1 MRALHTWYDSFG
13 VCSTY
18 AKPKTHLGG
27 NPNRS
32 LWKPMS
38 MHRLHQDHCSC
49 RRRRKELE
57 TITLMRSEID
67 VLTPKTIDE
76 ALRLRRQHLDDV
88 KILAGGSDLI
98 VQLRDGV
105 VKTSKLLDI
114 SSLEELRFIRE
125 DQDRI
130 QIGSLT
136 TYNEIINS
144 PIIRKHAWILAESAK
159 QIGATQLQNTATI
172 GGNLGNAS
180 PAGDSIP
187 PLYALDAT
195 IITRS
200 VAGRREIPIDQFYL
214 GYRKIALL
222 SDELIEQLY
231 FKPLQPNDAAAY
243 LKLGLRGANAIS
255 LVDVAVALRE
265 RNVNS
270 FSKARVALGAVAPTV
285 RRALK
290 CEKILQARPL
300 DREIFRE
307 AAALAAQDAAP
318 IDDIRASAEYRRSV
332 VSSLVYQALCIAVLG
347 K

>member
-1 MRALHTWYDSFG
+1 MRTLHTWNDSFS
-13 VCSTY
+13 VRTTY
-18 AKPKTHLGG
+18 AKPKTNLRG
-27 NPNRS
+27 NTNGA

-38 MHRLHQDHCSC
+38 MHRLHQDHCRC

-76 ALRLRRQHLDDV
+76 ALELRKQHQDA
-88 KILAGGSDLI
+88 KIIAGGSDLI
-98 VQLRDGV
+98 VQLRDGAV
-105 VKTSKLLDI
+105 RTSQLLNI
-114 SSLEELRFIRE
+114 SSLKELRFIRE

-144 PIIRKHAWILAESAK
+144 TIIRKHAWILAESAR

-180 PAGDSIP
+180 PAADSIP
-187 PLYALDAT
+187 PLYSLDTT

-231 FKPLQPNDAAAY
+231 FKPLRPDDAGAY

-285 RRALK
+285 KRALK

-307 AAALAAQDAAP
+307 AAALAAQDATP
-318 IDDIRASAEYRRSV
+318 IDDIRASAEYRRNV

-347 K
+347 E